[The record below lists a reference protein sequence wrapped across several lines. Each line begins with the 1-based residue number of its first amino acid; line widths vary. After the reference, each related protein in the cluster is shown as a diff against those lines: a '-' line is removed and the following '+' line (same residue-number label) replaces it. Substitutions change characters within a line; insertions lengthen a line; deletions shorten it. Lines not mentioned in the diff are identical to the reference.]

1 MANLLS
7 IIIPVFNSEKY
18 LHRCINSVVAQDY
31 KDFEIV
37 LVDDGSTDGS
47 GNICD
52 EYAVADG
59 RIHVVHQENAG
70 QWAARFAGLE
80 NSKGD
85 CIAFVDSDDWVE
97 PYIFAPFMSRMA
109 KEPDTD
115 ICVGTMT
122 REYSDGRSEKVLEK
136 MLPCHMKQNE
146 AVEAMISCRYFR
158 WEMVSKVYRRRLFAG
173 IVPMK
178 GAFVMEDFLWNWD
191 LFHRSSCVYYEGN
204 EAYRYFFNP
213 ESITNTPSKAR
224 RNVSSLNV
232 LESMLKSPPYFMG
245 PNARKMLDAHLDDIV
260 DWIVWRLIQGN
271 SPRKTWHDIRSR
283 IDDILDMT
291 TLVPVGY
298 VEKKLQQVFNDTLDI
313 RRQIIEYT
321 FLKGSKLYLYGAGKL
336 AYLAAAVAHNEG
348 IKVLGCIISDD
359 QLKKVETV
367 CGLPVYFL
375 SEVPSHDEVVIIL
388 TSAGAYDSEIMPQL
402 ENHGFRRVV
411 ALTGWRERLVKRR

>member
-136 MLPCHMKQNE
+136 M
-146 AVEAMISCRYFR
+146 
-158 WEMVSKVYRRRLFAG
+158 
-173 IVPMK
+173 
-178 GAFVMEDFLWNWD
+178 
-191 LFHRSSCVYYEGN
+191 
-204 EAYRYFFNP
+204 
-213 ESITNTPSKAR
+213 
-224 RNVSSLNV
+224 
-232 LESMLKSPPYFMG
+232 
-245 PNARKMLDAHLDDIV
+245 
-260 DWIVWRLIQGN
+260 
-271 SPRKTWHDIRSR
+271 
-283 IDDILDMT
+283 
-291 TLVPVGY
+291 
-298 VEKKLQQVFNDTLDI
+298 
-313 RRQIIEYT
+313 
-321 FLKGSKLYLYGAGKL
+321 
-336 AYLAAAVAHNEG
+336 
-348 IKVLGCIISDD
+348 
-359 QLKKVETV
+359 
-367 CGLPVYFL
+367 
-375 SEVPSHDEVVIIL
+375 
-388 TSAGAYDSEIMPQL
+388 
-402 ENHGFRRVV
+402 
-411 ALTGWRERLVKRR
+411 